1 MIKKM
6 NVTFAAKCWHI
17 PFCVHTTWIF
27 KSVPQIRHC
36 VKIELLYFSLRMNY
50 LTWSLS
56 EFNFKVKV

>member
-50 LTWSLS
+50 LT
-56 EFNFKVKV
+56 